1 MFFKEQTHYEHWVD
15 LDFGLASCV
24 ALRVAMLT
32 DSHGHEEASEKND
45 FVGSLSFLTLL

>member
-32 DSHGHEEASEKND
+32 DSHGPQRKH
-45 FVGSLSFLTLL
+45 LRRMILLVP